1 MQNFFNELFLP
12 PVSSTLTVESIL
24 ITLGFSLLA
33 GLMIALSYFIVTK
46 NEGRSAYFITS
57 LIVLPAVISM
67 IISLVGS
74 DIARAFSLGGVFALI
89 RFRSEPGN
97 PRDITFVCVT
107 MAAGLACGTR
117 YIAFGL
123 IFVVIISVVFLLI
136 KLAGV
141 GAVKSPD
148 MLLKITVPEDADFET
163 MFEVVFDK
171 YTKYHT
177 LERVKT
183 ADFGSLYQLWF
194 KIKLKDENK
203 KKEFIDEI
211 RVVNSNLTVSLS
223 SAIYEAGKKTF

>member
-1 MQNFFNELFLP
+1 MRTFFEDLFTP
-12 PVSSTLTVESIL
+12 SIQSALTVGSVLTTI
-24 ITLGFSLLA
+24 GFSLLL
-33 GLMIALSYFIVTK
+33 GLLIALSYFIVTR
-46 NEGRSAYFITS
+46 NEGGSNYFITS
-57 LIVLPAVISM
+57 LIVLPAVIAM

-107 MAAGLACGTR
+107 MAAGLACGTG
-117 YIAFGL
+117 YIAFGI
-123 IFVVIISVVFLLI
+123 IFVIIISIVFMLI
-136 KLAGV
+136 KIAGS
-141 GAVKSPD
+141 GAVKSSE
-148 MLLKITVPEDADFET
+148 MLLKVTVPEDADFEE
-163 MFEVVFDK
+163 MFNVVFDK

-194 KIKLKDENK
+194 KVKLINENT
-203 KKEFIDEI
+203 KKEFVDEL
-211 RVVNSNLTVSLS
+211 RVINSNLTISLS